1 MNDTTTMSMEAGGAM
16 RRIQREDSPRIFL
29 SPLGG
34 WDAIAAPA
42 TLAGRKSL
50 LICPSGVLYD
60 DTLWWRWLLQLTTR
74 MGLHT
79 HRDAFWQVWRRD
91 YYDAVCQG
99 ERTYWDA
106 LQHFLLAAGLGR
118 GQIDEICAAGRPRW
132 RLFDEQLRPF
142 PHVPT
147 ALSALQ
153 QAGYAINVLAHSPE
167 LGNRLAKRYE
177 QMGIGGH
184 VQAVVTSRDLACGP
198 GDANY
203 VSQALAQLNLL
214 AGETILAAHESLQ
227 LKREQA
233 TNLALASIA
242 VEPTDGEPWQWHFE
256 CLDELAAALLSPADQ
271 RVA

>member
-1 MNDTTTMSMEAGGAM
+1 MNSTTTLNIEAGGAM
-16 RRIQREDSPRIFL
+16 SPP
-29 SPLGG
+29 SG
-34 WDAIAAPA
+34 WGCADAPA
-42 TLAGRKSL
+42 TLASRRSL

-60 DTLWWRWLLQLTTR
+60 DTLWWRWLLQLTAR

-118 GQIDEICAAGRPRW
+118 GQIDEVCAAGRPRW

-142 PHVPT
+142 PHVPA
-147 ALSALQ
+147 ALAALR

-167 LGNRLAKRYE
+167 HGDQLAARYQ
-177 QMGIGGH
+177 QMGIGAY
-184 VQAVVTSRDLACGP
+184 VESVVTSRDLGCGSGEATYI
-198 GDANY
+198 GDA
-203 VSQALAQLNLL
+203 LTRLNLS
-214 AGETILAAHESLQ
+214 AGETILTAHESLR
-227 LKREQA
+227 LDSDQA
-233 TNLALASIA
+233 PDIALASIA
-242 VEPTDGEPWQWHFE
+242 VEPADGEPSQWHFE
-256 CLDELAAALLSPADQ
+256 CLDELAAALLSSADQ